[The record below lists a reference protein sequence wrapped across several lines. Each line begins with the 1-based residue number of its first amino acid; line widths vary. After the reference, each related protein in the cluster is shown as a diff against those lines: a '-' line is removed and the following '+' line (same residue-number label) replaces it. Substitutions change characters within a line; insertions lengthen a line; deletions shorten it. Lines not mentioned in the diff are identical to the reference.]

1 MGLLDYIRR
10 FSMKK
15 IHFIFIMTVFLIS
28 CQTESSSKDSSNSSS
43 VNLFIDTSSAKLQYA
58 YGEKLD
64 LSTIKVIQINS
75 DNSIS
80 EIKEYSSI
88 PEEGTILDS
97 IGTHSVQIIYKK
109 QTESFEI
116 TVSNDTNINAIGIYE
131 TNSDIQNLLS
141 YNSISKTFTAVSGYE
156 SYRWYI
162 NDAIQ
167 ENTTNTF
174 TIDTNINQ
182 TITVIV
188 EYAGNKYSAQYR
200 IEQQI

>member
-1 MGLLDYIRR
+1 
-10 FSMKK
+10 MKK

-80 EIKEYSSI
+80 EIKEYISI

-116 TVSNDTNINAIGIYE
+116 TV
-131 TNSDIQNLLS
+131 
-141 YNSISKTFTAVSGYE
+141 
-156 SYRWYI
+156 
-162 NDAIQ
+162 
-167 ENTTNTF
+167 
-174 TIDTNINQ
+174 
-182 TITVIV
+182 
-188 EYAGNKYSAQYR
+188 
-200 IEQQI
+200 